1 MHKTGPVLSA
11 GILIVLLLSAC
22 GGSSNDNAK
31 TASLA
36 GSKGT
41 STAAICAGAPKAGGN
56 LVYDRQ
62 AETQTLDPINIRN
75 GNGDIFADNL
85 IYSGLVRSDPNG
97 GTAIQP
103 SLASKWEVS
112 SDGRT
117 YTFHLRPGV
126 KFSNGQPVT
135 AQDVKYSLDRFGNPK
150 INAVMSSVAGGYGT
164 SKVIDDSTIQFHLTK
179 PVASFL
185 YNISIFPA
193 FILPKNLVE
202 KQGAAF
208 YKHPV
213 GTGPFV
219 VKDFVKGSH
228 ITFAKNPNYWETGKP
243 YLDTVRF
250 NFATDSNSRILALRG
265 NSAQIMDGVPFS
277 QINSLQADK
286 SVKVQSAKVPLF
298 LGLWLNHTKEKGFA
312 DVHVRRAMQYS
323 LNRALMNKEIFHGLG
338 QIPNSVLMS
347 LRYDAPASVVKPYP
361 YDVAAAK
368 AEMAKSTFPDG
379 FSTTLQYPAGY
390 DYYTQLALLLQ
401 QELGAIG
408 IKVKLQQTD
417 PATGTSNWSAMKYD
431 MTFPF
436 ASFTSDVTVPDEYAD
451 FLANYDNG
459 LNGFF
464 SGWKDP
470 AIKKQVLKFE
480 STLSESQRAADW
492 PKIQQALL
500 TATPAINV
508 MNLPFVNAHTATT
521 CGTAID
527 ALGSDHLEDT
537 WFGKGGGAT
546 GTTDTTATTAS
557 TETTG

>member
-1 MHKTGPVLSA
+1 MHKSAAVLAA
-11 GILIVLLLSAC
+11 GILSVLLLGAC
-22 GGSSNDNAK
+22 GGGGGSKS
-31 TASLA
+31 ASLKGSA
-36 GSKGT
+36 GVSNN
-41 STAAICAGAPKAGGN
+41 AACTGAPVRGGD

-75 GNGDIFADNL
+75 GNGDIFAYNL

-103 SLASKWEVS
+103 SLADHWTVS
-112 SDGRT
+112 PDGKT

-135 AQDVKYSLDRFGNPK
+135 AEDVKYSLDRFGNPK
-150 INAVMSSVAGGYGT
+150 INAAMSSVAGGYGT
-164 SKVIDDSTIQFHLTK
+164 SKVIDNSTIEFKLKQ

-202 KQGAAF
+202 KEGTAF

-219 VKDFVKGSH
+219 VKDFVRGSH
-228 ITFAKNPNYWETGKP
+228 ITFVPNKYYWEKGKP
-243 YLDTVRF
+243 YLNSVRF

-277 QINSLQADK
+277 QISSLQSDPK
-286 SVKVQSAKVPLF
+286 VRVQSAKVPLF
-298 LGLWLNHTKEKGFA
+298 LGLWLNHTKQKEF
-312 DVHVRRAMQYS
+312 DDLNVRRAMQYA
-323 LNRALMNKEIFHGLG
+323 LNRQLMNKQIFHGLG

-347 LRYDAPASVVKPYP
+347 LRYDAPPSQVKPYP
-361 YDVAAAK
+361 FDLAK
-368 AEMAKSTFPDG
+368 AKALMAQSKYPKG
-379 FSTTLQYPAGY
+379 FSTTLQYPSGY

-408 IKVKLQQTD
+408 IKVKLQETD
-417 PATGTSNWSAMKYD
+417 PATGTSNWSSMKYD

-436 ASFTSDVTVPDEYAD
+436 ASFTSDVTVPDEYSN
-451 FLANYDNG
+451 FLADPSNG

-470 AIKKQVLKFE
+470 AIQKMVQQFAA
-480 STLSESQRAADW
+480 TLSESARAKLW
-492 PKIQQALL
+492 PKIQAALL
-500 TATPAINV
+500 SQTPVINV
-508 MNLPFVNAHTATT
+508 MNLPFVNAHSATT

-537 WFGKGGGAT
+537 WFAKGAGGSAAT
-546 GTTDTTATTAS
+546 TAATTDTA
-557 TETTG
+557 G